1 MNHAFLIYNGGMRDR
16 TKMVSYEPAVNN
28 ILIIITSQI
37 PKASFISFYG
47 QKMHSAGKTRKKIS
61 GDE

>member
-1 MNHAFLIYNGGMRDR
+1 MLFLSIMVEWE
-16 TKMVSYEPAVNN
+16 TEQKMASYEPAVNN

-37 PKASFISFYG
+37 PKVSFISFYG
-47 QKMHSAGKTRKKIS
+47 QKMHSAGKTRKQIS